1 MDVLGTA
8 LSGMRAAEKRLEVSA
23 DNVANSTTEGA
34 KAKTTNARALDNGGV
49 IVDVSFR
56 DPATV
61 TAPAIDG
68 SGTVELPNTSLDEE
82 AVTQIQAVSAFKAN
96 VSVIKAQK
104 EMDQSLLDIQ
114 A

>member
-34 KAKTTNARALDNGGV
+34 KAKTTNARSAENGGV

-61 TAPAIDG
+61 TVPSTDG
-68 SGTVELPNTSLDEE
+68 RGTVELPNTSLDQE
-82 AVTQIQAVSAFKAN
+82 AVTQIQATTAFKAN
-96 VSVIKAQK
+96 VNVIKAQK